1 MTASASRNSWVG
13 FSSRPDDFATLGERG
28 VRCLCVPDRKVCF
41 WHKSDMLNAPTNV
54 RFGGK
59 AELTNLCLPTSI
71 YEYTPSSGF
80 SVRVILG

>member
-41 WHKSDMLNAPTNV
+41 WHLADVLFGSLNV
-54 RFGGK
+54 RFQ
-59 AELTNLCLPTSI
+59 E
-71 YEYTPSSGF
+71 
-80 SVRVILG
+80 